1 MMEIFSDFELWK
13 LIGLFVVYS
22 FLALFWVGCAASIN
36 LNEEGFSWPKWT
48 WKQKIL
54 LVLDLL
60 FAFTSA
66 GVAIFYFVMASAYLG
81 SLL

>member
-1 MMEIFSDFELWK
+1 MEIFADPELWK

-22 FLALFWVGCAASIN
+22 LLSLFWFGCAACIN
-36 LNEEGFSWPKWT
+36 LNEEGFSFPKWT

-66 GVAIFYFVMASAYLG
+66 GVAIFYFVIATAYLG

>member
-1 MMEIFSDFELWK
+1 MMEILSDPELWK

-22 FLALFWVGCAASIN
+22 LLSLFWFGCAASIN
-36 LNEEGFSWPKWT
+36 LNEEGFSFPKWT

-60 FAFTSA
+60 FAFASA
-66 GVAIFYFVMASAYLG
+66 GWAIFYFVVASMYLG
-81 SLL
+81 TYL